1 MISNAR
7 ANRHRDATR
16 QQFASSEV
24 DLPLPG
30 LIDQALILLGHRD
43 GPDSEFLRLAEQC
56 RPCRGFATPRSG
68 PLGRTILDEN
78 RTFVGTRA
86 FDVRSYSGLV
96 RAARQRPKHPVPE
109 IQGVHCRI
117 A

>member
-30 LIDQALILLGHRD
+30 LIDQALILLGHPD
-43 GPDSEFLRLAEQC
+43 GPDSEFLRLAGTV
-56 RPCRGFATPRSG
+56 PSMPGFRNPAFRSS
-68 PLGRTILDEN
+68 
-78 RTFVGTRA
+78 RA
-86 FDVRSYSGLV
+86 DDFG
-96 RAARQRPKHPVPE
+96 
-109 IQGVHCRI
+109 
-117 A
+117 